1 MEGPPIGPS
10 SSSCHVV
17 AGRICA
23 WIRSRVELPSSAT
36 AAGVAVLGWSKRG
49 GWLISRV
56 GEGEAISRIRSWSI
70 IARSRIEVKSS
81 SRGAGGGGARLVDML
96 CASFRSD
103 TLSPRR
109 LGWDL
114 SVVSVGDAPLR
125 RGCVVVLGERGATGE
140 LAALLQLSE
149 TQGA

>member
-70 IARSRIEVKSS
+70 IARSRIEVKKIRRASKSISLHSIVYPNYKVTFFFATTTRSNPTVSS
-81 SRGAGGGGARLVDML
+81 GPPTLMPCSCGIRENE
-96 CASFRSD
+96 ASASITLLRSWW
-103 TLSPRR
+103 TR
-109 LGWDL
+109 
-114 SVVSVGDAPLR
+114 
-125 RGCVVVLGERGATGE
+125 
-140 LAALLQLSE
+140 
-149 TQGA
+149 